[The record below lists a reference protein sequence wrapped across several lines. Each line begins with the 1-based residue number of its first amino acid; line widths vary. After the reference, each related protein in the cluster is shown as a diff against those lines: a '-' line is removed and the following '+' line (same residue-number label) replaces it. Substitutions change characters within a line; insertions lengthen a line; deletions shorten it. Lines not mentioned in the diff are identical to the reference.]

1 MNIFLYIIIFTIGT
15 LFGSF
20 YSLAVYRLPKN
31 LDIIKTHSFCP
42 NCNHKL
48 GFFELI
54 PVWSYLIL
62 GAKCKNCKQK
72 IRTRY
77 FILEILSGLVFVL
90 LALSFKIDIYNI
102 DVKIITKFAFIVLY
116 LVAIFIIAGIDLEKR
131 KIEKSVLY
139 YGIIVSCAYIIYLC
153 IMERTSIY
161 RYVIY
166 LILLIIL
173 LIIDTKIQKKKAKD
187 SYIVSSCILLVLMC
201 INTGIIVTLLTIIAV
216 VVIVILNYI
225 GSLLKN
231 KINKAKKINIDI
243 LNNTKYVYLLC
254 LANTTINVLKLILF

>member
-1 MNIFLYIIIFTIGT
+1 
-15 LFGSF
+15 
-20 YSLAVYRLPKN
+20 
-31 LDIIKTHSFCP
+31 
-42 NCNHKL
+42 
-48 GFFELI
+48 
-54 PVWSYLIL
+54 
-62 GAKCKNCKQK
+62 
-72 IRTRY
+72 
-77 FILEILSGLVFVL
+77 
-90 LALSFKIDIYNI
+90 
-102 DVKIITKFAFIVLY
+102 
-116 LVAIFIIAGIDLEKR
+116 
-131 KIEKSVLY
+131 
-139 YGIIVSCAYIIYLC
+139 
-153 IMERTSIY
+153 MERTSIY